1 VIDAATGLNNKLT
14 VYVTTG
20 GFDLNRPKYS
30 DGVHIFAD
38 VKNFAEVWTRFSLT
52 EGLVIKSEEVTLMGN
67 SSLAF

>member
-1 VIDAATGLNNKLT
+1 MATGLNNQLT

-20 GFDLNRPKYS
+20 GFDLNRGEKS

-52 EGLVIKSEEVTLMGN
+52 EGLVIKSERVTLMG
-67 SSLAF
+67 SPSLAF